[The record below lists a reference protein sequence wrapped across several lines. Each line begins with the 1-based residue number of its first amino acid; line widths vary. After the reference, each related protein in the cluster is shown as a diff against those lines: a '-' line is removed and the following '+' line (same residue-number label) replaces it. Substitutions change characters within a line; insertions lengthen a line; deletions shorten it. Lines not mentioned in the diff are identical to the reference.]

1 MNTNEQAIWDYLIQR
16 IPNPF
21 GVAGL
26 MGNLY
31 AESGFNPQ
39 NLQNSYNTK
48 LGMSDA
54 EYTQYTDL
62 GSYKNFAGDGA
73 GYGLAQWTYHSRKA
87 GLLKTAQDM
96 GRSVGDLDAQLQ
108 WLWDELNQYSA
119 VLRVLQSAASVREA
133 SDKVMIS
140 YEKPANQS
148 EAARLKREQYGI
160 RFYEEHAGDAPAS
173 PPEKKEAQMGYDRQR
188 VIDIALA
195 EEGYLEKATNAQLDS
210 KTANAGSNNYT
221 KYARDMDAIPGFY
234 NGKKQGVAWCDIFVD
249 WCFVQAYGIDAG
261 RGLLCQPLKSSGAGC
276 KYSRNYFK
284 AKGRLFSSPEPG
296 DQIFFYPKDGIGG
309 SAIAHTGLV
318 YKVDSS
324 TVYTV
329 EGNTSSASG
338 VVANG
343 GCVRKKSYKLS
354 YNRIAGY
361 GRPAYESEG
370 TVVPG
375 VNQPEPD
382 EPEQPLTGKVVCVT
396 GKSVNI
402 RTGNGTEF
410 DIAGVLKQGVLAQW
424 IATADNG
431 WHAILY
437 KKKVLWISGR
447 YTEVRDDAAT
457 E

>member
-1 MNTNEQAIWDYLIQR
+1 MNEKAIWDYLIER

-31 AESGFNPQ
+31 AESGLNPA
-39 NLQNSYNTK
+39 NLQNSFNTK
-48 LGMSDA
+48 LGMSD
-54 EYTQYTDL
+54 TQYTLAVDT
-62 GSYKNFAGDGA
+62 GSYQYFIDDGA
-73 GYGLAQWTYHSRKA
+73 GYGLAQWTYRTRKA
-87 GLLKTAQDM
+87 GLLKTAHGM
-96 GRSVGDLDAQLQ
+96 GQSIGDLDVQLK

-119 VLRVLQSAASVREA
+119 VLKVLQSAASVREA

-148 EAARLKREQYGI
+148 EAARFQREQYGL
-160 RFYEEHAGDAPAS
+160 RYYEEYAGRPAS
-173 PPEKKEAQMGYDRQR
+173 PPKKEEVRMGYDRQK

-195 EEGYLEKATNAQLDS
+195 EEGYLEKGSNANLDS
-210 KTANAGSNNYT
+210 KTANAGNKNYT

-249 WCFVQAYGIDAG
+249 WCFVQAYGIDGG
-261 RGLLCQPLKSSGAGC
+261 RGLLCQPMGSSGAGC
-276 KYSRNYFK
+276 RYSRNYFK
-284 AKGRLFSSPEPG
+284 AKGRLYDYPEPG

-318 YKVDSS
+318 YKVDST

-329 EGNTSSASG
+329 EGNTSSAAG

-361 GRPAYESEG
+361 GRPAYDASKA
-370 TVVPG
+370 VPG
-375 VNQPEPD
+375 VSQPQPD
-382 EPEQPLTGKVVCVT
+382 QTEEEDPIPTGKVVLASK
-396 GKSVNI
+396 GSSNI
-402 RTGNGTEF
+402 RTGNGTQFE
-410 DIAGVLKQGVLAQW
+410 IAGTLNKGAIAQW
-424 IATADNG
+424 IATAENG
-431 WHAILY
+431 WHAILF
-437 KKKVLWISGR
+437 KKKVLWVSGK
-447 YTEVRDDAAT
+447 YTEVRDDAAA